1 MIIGLFYK
9 YINDIT
15 KLHYYA
21 WLAGSVQGGGGMR
34 MPVSTSTPPV
44 GAMPIS
50 QHQQS
55 SLGRLQILTQGYMLH
70 LILGLYIM
78 IDNIIRGQ
86 SLRDKYL

>member
-1 MIIGLFYK
+1 MILGLFYN
-9 YINDIT
+9 YIDNIT

-21 WLAGSVQGGGGMR
+21 WLAGSVQGSGGMR

-55 SLGRLQILTQGYMLH
+55 SLGRLQILTQRYILY
-70 LILGLYIM
+70 LGLYIM
-78 IDNIIRGQ
+78 IDNIIRA
-86 SLRDKYL
+86 